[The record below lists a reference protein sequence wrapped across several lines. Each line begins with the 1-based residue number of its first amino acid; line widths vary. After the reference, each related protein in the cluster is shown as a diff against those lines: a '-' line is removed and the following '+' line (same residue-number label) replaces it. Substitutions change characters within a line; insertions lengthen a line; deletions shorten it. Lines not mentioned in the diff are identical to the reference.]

1 MTKQLSFSKQ
11 ENQIRPEFREMMDQA
26 ESVEDVKKFFF
37 QLVRDLLERI
47 SDEDWDIAYP
57 RDVNMDFEAGQGWVF
72 SDELLDQNDL
82 RQLMDESD
90 LDDILDRFAE
100 TAWKRYRRLEK
111 NPEKTEKKI
120 YPRDTQYSAP
130 RPKGAPPKK

>member
-11 ENQIRPEFREMMDQA
+11 EQELRPEFREMLDRA
-26 ESVEDVKKFFF
+26 ESVEDVKKFYF
-37 QLVRDLLERI
+37 QIVRELLSKITDKE
-47 SDEDWDIAYP
+47 WDIAFP
-57 RDVNMDFEAGQGWVF
+57 RDVNLDFEKGEGWVF
-72 SDELLDQNDL
+72 SDQLLDQNDL
-82 RQLMDESD
+82 RQLMNDSD
-90 LDDILDRFAE
+90 LDNILDRLAE
-100 TAWKRYRRLEK
+100 AAWNRYHHLEK